1 MTKKPSKSPNTSN
14 DEAPAA
20 PQSAAE
26 PAASAANES
35 AQQTQ
40 PEKTEEQRL
49 LEQLQRLQAEFDNY
63 RKRSEA
69 DVASASERG
78 REGAIKELLP
88 VIDSLMLA
96 RSHAASGTPNVE
108 ELAKGLTLIHNQ
120 LNTLLEAWNVT
131 TVPETGTAD
140 PRFHEVYLTET
151 LQDKPAGTILQVL
164 QPGYVRN
171 GVVLRTAKVKA
182 ARN

>member
-1 MTKKPSKSPNTSN
+1 MSKKHSKSPHNAPP
-14 DEAPAA
+14 EAQKTPPAA
-20 PQSAAE
+20 DQAPTEHEETLA
-26 PAASAANES
+26 P
-35 AQQTQ
+35 TQ
-40 PEKTEEQRL
+40 PSEEQRL
-49 LEQLQRLQAEFDNY
+49 LEQLQRLQAEFDNF
-63 RKRSEA
+63 RKRSDA
-69 DVASASERG
+69 DAASAMERG

-96 RSHAASGTPNVE
+96 RSHAASAAPNVE

-120 LNTLLEAWNVT
+120 LDSLLEAWNVK
-131 TVPETGTAD
+131 TVPETGTVD

-151 LQDKPAGTILQVL
+151 LPDTPAGTITQVL